1 MMKYLTRPFAIA
13 SVATFLVLPSIALA
27 AAPFLKRTAIISGPT
42 VSLADLVDGENLP
55 TDGLF
60 QAPAPGQTGLIRAS
74 RIVEAA
80 QKAGIRTVLGGA
92 TGSVMVTR
100 HGRKLD
106 ATAIDTAIKRAI
118 TAKGEIDQP
127 EYTLASG
134 ATLPDIYVE
143 DGARGTPLVSD
154 LKIDRS
160 SLSFTAT
167 LTVQDSASL
176 SKDPVR
182 LEGKIADFVTIAVT
196 TREIGKNDIFTAG
209 DLRIEK
215 RDRKAVAGLNLP
227 KPSLL
232 IGQAAK
238 IELAA
243 GSIVTDELVTRPM
256 LVEKGMAVSVTYAAG
271 GLRLT
276 LRGKANES
284 GGMGD
289 MISILNPQ
297 SKKVIFATVI
307 APGAVAISASPA
319 PVAARQSTNSVQ

>member
-1 MMKYLTRPFAIA
+1 MKKLMHPFGITMFTALI
-13 SVATFLVLPSIALA
+13 VLPSMAFA
-27 AAPFLKRTAIISGPT
+27 STPFLKRSAIVSGPT
-42 VSLADLVDGENLP
+42 ISLADLVDGENLP

-60 QAPAPGQTGLIRAS
+60 QAPAPGQSGLIRAS

-80 QKAGIRTVLGGA
+80 QKAGIKTLLGDA
-92 TGSVMVTR
+92 TSSVMVTR

-106 ATAIDTAIKRAI
+106 IAAIDTAIKQAI

-127 EYTLASG
+127 EYTLTSG
-134 ATLPDIYVE
+134 TALPDIYVE
-143 DGARGTPLVSD
+143 DAAQGTPVVSD
-154 LKIDRS
+154 LKIDRN
-160 SLSFTAT
+160 SLSFTAI
-167 LTVQDSASL
+167 LTVRDSSTL
-176 SKDPVR
+176 LKEPFR
-182 LEGKIADFVTIAVT
+182 LEGKIADIVTIAVT
-196 TREIGKNDIFTAG
+196 TREIAKNDVFTAG
-209 DLRIEK
+209 DFRIEK
-215 RDRKAVAGLNLP
+215 RDRKAVTGLNLP

-232 IGQAAK
+232 LGQAAK

-243 GSIVTDELVTRPM
+243 GLVITDELVTRPM
-256 LVEKGMAVSVTYAAG
+256 LVEKGMAVSVTYSAG

-276 LRGKANES
+276 LRGKANEA

-319 PVAARQSTNSVQ
+319 PVAARQSTHSVQ

>member
-1 MMKYLTRPFAIA
+1 MIKKLTRPFII
-13 SVATFLVLPSIALA
+13 ATFAAFFALPSFALA
-27 AAPFLKRTAIISGPT
+27 SAPFLKRSAIVSGST

-60 QAPAPGQTGLIRAS
+60 QAPAPGQSGMIRAS

-80 QKAGIRTVLGGA
+80 QKAGIKTLLGDA
-92 TGSVMVTR
+92 TSTVMVTR

-106 ATAIDTAIKRAI
+106 VAAIDTAIKQAI

-127 EYTLASG
+127 EYALSSG
-134 ATLPDIYVE
+134 TALPDIFVE
-143 DGARGTPLVSD
+143 DGVQGSPIVSD
-154 LKIDRS
+154 LKMDRS
-160 SLSFTAT
+160 SLSFTAI
-167 LTVQDSASL
+167 LTVRDSVSL
-176 SKDPVR
+176 TKEPFR
-182 LEGKIADFVTIAVT
+182 LEGKIADIVTIAVT
-196 TREIGKNDIFTAG
+196 TREIAKNDVFAAG
-209 DLRIEK
+209 DFRIEK
-215 RDRKAVAGLNLP
+215 RDRKAVTGLNLP

-243 GSIVTDELVTRPM
+243 GLVITDELVTRPM
-256 LVEKGMAVSVTYAAG
+256 LVEKGMAVSVTYSAG

-276 LRGKANES
+276 LRGKANEA